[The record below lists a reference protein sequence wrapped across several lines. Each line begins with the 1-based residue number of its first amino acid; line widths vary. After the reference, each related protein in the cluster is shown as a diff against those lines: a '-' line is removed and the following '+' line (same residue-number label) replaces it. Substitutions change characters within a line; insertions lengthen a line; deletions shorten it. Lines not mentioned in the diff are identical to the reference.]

1 MKYIPNSCWALIFS
15 LCFSY
20 TNPNL
25 LERRMEILEA
35 AARGATKGASKARPS
50 PSEDALGVLQGQS
63 DLTHSS
69 SSTITDLSK
78 GPSDLQRTDGKRF
91 NLDEVSNRIGLHHD
105 GAEGGPSKQLPDKRP
120 QRSLAFKKTDSSISA
135 GELDNL
141 AKEKGLA
148 TKAETPN
155 NPAPSATQPE
165 SPKSP
170 PSHPAPANQPSS
182 LNPPIH
188 QDFTNKP
195 SGQNLPIH
203 QDFTNKPS
211 GQNPALHQD
220 IANRNPIPKESL
232 SRQTSVNQ
240 AESSSNV
247 LSHQSLIHQAESSK
261 NAASHPMPQSLAAYK
276 KEDGVQR
283 WESFSDRFSFEP
295 EPAKYERIYLD
306 VTHQKVPTPV
316 NPTDLAESTE
326 EIQSAGDILV
336 NLSGEERLRQT
347 VDTDFVVREFRN
359 EWIKKL
365 HPEARHDEEALQQI
379 DRVGEKLKQILI
391 VSKKQVKTAREIKE
405 ILSPWKS
412 FERELGVALHD
423 SMRVF
428 MKEET
433 DKVVMSRLV
442 DRFNAWNPTT
452 VEPVAK
458 SVADNLIKNIDYKEL
473 QRLYRVAFPT
483 RVKVSYGLKTLDPR
497 TKDYRKYLVTKFCEA
512 PQFSDEEFRFI
523 FERISSR
530 NFAAL
535 DRKPDLELMDLT
547 PETIA
552 TSIQVTPDEIMHLK
566 FQFAM
571 TRPLEETATQS
582 AKVKLNSEFGRI
594 TSNNALMRKA
604 YSEKL
609 REIMYR
615 TSAKVE
621 TEFFQRNFGIQSSSH
636 GIYYEMKSLSNMW
649 NVDLGAFERT
659 FKSQLPPEEYKE
671 LFEAATRSRVFY
683 EEVLES
689 IKESRQID
697 KFQHTEHEIFELGH
711 YATYQDAVHA
721 FVVKLRARG
730 IISDEFSDQLLFG
743 IARPDLVR
751 LRLTQRMEIGLFDKL
766 EAGLVPQADLSPVTT
781 SITNYLDKLT
791 TKGLL
796 TTEERNYLYPL
807 DAPKGLPP
815 LRLIQDFSA
824 KLNELDKLPEAFR
837 DKLIQALA
845 AKFDTI
851 PRDGRFQSETL
862 TKSTETLISSHSS
875 DIERH
880 LGKLEYNEAFASLKA
895 FQPKYV
901 DNYVSELKDVFA
913 KDLWNDYFARNYR
926 TYKTF
931 PIDKEQD
938 QIGGPGKRKIA
949 NPSQLIE
956 RALDHLAKDRPKI
969 AGSDQADLTK
979 PRTYKPLRSI
989 SEAAGGSKAP
999 EGGQSGSTAGK
1010 GELTPATSELAPGAP
1025 GTNDL
1030 EVAKDPKKINKVTER
1045 EKKLPDERH
1054 YALWANPL
1062 KPVKENRSPQSLTL
1076 ADERLKDTP
1085 FRYLKKEIAEQWNT
1099 QARFVLVKT
1108 DAAVQKIYKK
1118 DSLAY
1123 TLEKSLT
1130 SLDQYNQVVGKVMRQ
1145 VNAKFS
1151 TSDSR
1156 GRAVYKLTPKASD
1169 LRVQNSFSDSG
1180 PFSGSSSFSEPRQ

>member
-1 MKYIPNSCWALIFS
+1 
-15 LCFSY
+15 
-20 TNPNL
+20 
-25 LERRMEILEA
+25 MEIVEA
-35 AARGATKGASKARPS
+35 AARGATKAASKSRPS
-50 PSEDALGVLQGQS
+50 PSEDALGFLQGQS

-69 SSTITDLSK
+69 PSTITDLSK

-91 NLDEVSNRIGLHHD
+91 NLDEVSSRIGLHHE
-105 GAEGGPSKQLPDKRP
+105 GAEGGPIK
-120 QRSLAFKKTDSSISA
+120 
-135 GELDNL
+135 
-141 AKEKGLA
+141 KGLG
-148 TKAETPN
+148 TKSETPS
-155 NPAPSATQPE
+155 NPAPSATQAE

-182 LNPPIH
+182 QNPPIH

-220 IANRNPIPKESL
+220 IANRNLIPKESL

-247 LSHQSLIHQAESSK
+247 LSHQAESSK

-276 KEDGVQR
+276 KEDGVQM

-306 VTHQKVPTPV
+306 VTHQKVPTPI
-316 NPTDLAESTE
+316 NPADLAKSTE
-326 EIQSAGDILV
+326 QIQSAGDILA

-347 VDTDFVVREFRN
+347 VDIDFVVREFRN

-365 HPEARHDEEALQQI
+365 HPEARHNEEALQQI
-379 DRVGEKLKQILI
+379 DRVGKKLKQILI
-391 VSKKQVKTAREIKE
+391 VSKKQVKAEQEIKE
-405 ILSPWKS
+405 ILSPWKT

-458 SVADNLIKNIDYKEL
+458 SVADNLMKNINYKEL
-473 QRLYRVAFPT
+473 QQLYQVAFPT
-483 RVKVSYGLKTLDPR
+483 RAKVSIGLKTLDPR
-497 TKDYRKYLVTKFCEA
+497 TKDYRKYLVTKFCKA

-530 NFAAL
+530 NFAVL
-535 DRKPDLELMDLT
+535 DRKPDRELMDLT

-552 TSIQVTPDEIMHLK
+552 TSIQVTPEEIMHLK

-609 REIMYR
+609 KEIIYH

-621 TEFFQRNFGIQSSSH
+621 REFFQQNFGIQSSSQ

-697 KFQHTEHEIFELGH
+697 KFQHTEYETFELEH
-711 YATYQDAVHA
+711 HATYQDAVHA

-751 LRLTQRMEIGLFDKL
+751 SRLTQMMEIGLFDKL

-796 TTEERNYLYPL
+796 TTEEHNYLYPL

-815 LRLIQDFSA
+815 LQLIQDFST
-824 KLNELDKLPEAFR
+824 KLNELDKLPDAFQNR
-837 DKLIQALA
+837 LIQSLE
-845 AKFDTI
+845 AKFATI
-851 PRDGRFQSETL
+851 PRDGGFQSETL
-862 TKSTETLISSHSS
+862 TRSTENLISSHSS
-875 DIERH
+875 DIKRH

-901 DNYVSELKDVFA
+901 DNYVSELEEDFA
-913 KDLWNDYFARNYR
+913 KDLWNDYFSRNYR

-931 PIDKEQD
+931 PIDKEKD
-938 QIGGPGKRKIA
+938 QIGGPEKRKNSKS
-949 NPSQLIE
+949 NPV
-956 RALDHLAKDRPKI
+956 DR
-969 AGSDQADLTK
+969 TC
-979 PRTYKPLRSI
+979 LRSF
-989 SEAAGGSKAP
+989 
-999 EGGQSGSTAGK
+999 GK
-1010 GELTPATSELAPGAP
+1010 G
-1025 GTNDL
+1025 
-1030 EVAKDPKKINKVTER
+1030 
-1045 EKKLPDERH
+1045 
-1054 YALWANPL
+1054 
-1062 KPVKENRSPQSLTL
+1062 
-1076 ADERLKDTP
+1076 
-1085 FRYLKKEIAEQWNT
+1085 
-1099 QARFVLVKT
+1099 QA
-1108 DAAVQKIYKK
+1108 
-1118 DSLAY
+1118 
-1123 TLEKSLT
+1123 
-1130 SLDQYNQVVGKVMRQ
+1130 
-1145 VNAKFS
+1145 
-1151 TSDSR
+1151 
-1156 GRAVYKLTPKASD
+1156 
-1169 LRVQNSFSDSG
+1169 
-1180 PFSGSSSFSEPRQ
+1180 

>member
-1 MKYIPNSCWALIFS
+1 
-15 LCFSY
+15 
-20 TNPNL
+20 
-25 LERRMEILEA
+25 MEIVEA
-35 AARGATKGASKARPS
+35 AARGATKAASKSRPS
-50 PSEDALGVLQGQS
+50 PSEDALGFLQGQS

-69 SSTITDLSK
+69 PSTITDLSK

-91 NLDEVSNRIGLHHD
+91 NLDEVSSRIGLHHE
-105 GAEGGPSKQLPDKRP
+105 GAEGGPSKQLPNKRP
-120 QRSLAFKKTDSSISA
+120 QRSLAFKKPDFSISA

-141 AKEKGLA
+141 ASEKGLG
-148 TKAETPN
+148 TKSETPS
-155 NPAPSATQPE
+155 NPAPSATQAE

-170 PSHPAPANQPSS
+170 PSHPAPANQLSS
-182 LNPPIH
+182 QNPPIH

-211 GQNPALHQD
+211 GQNPTLHQD
-220 IANRNPIPKESL
+220 IANRNLIPKESL

-247 LSHQSLIHQAESSK
+247 LSHQAESSK

-276 KEDGVQR
+276 KEDGVQM

-295 EPAKYERIYLD
+295 EPAKYERFYLD
-306 VTHQKVPTPV
+306 VTHQKVPTPI
-316 NPTDLAESTE
+316 NPADLAKSTE
-326 EIQSAGDILV
+326 QIQSAGDILA

-347 VDTDFVVREFRN
+347 VDIDFVVREFRN
-359 EWIKKL
+359 KWIKKL
-365 HPEARHDEEALQQI
+365 HPEARHNEEALQQI
-379 DRVGEKLKQILI
+379 DRVGKKLKQILI
-391 VSKKQVKTAREIKE
+391 VSKKQVKAEQEIKE
-405 ILSPWKS
+405 ILSPWKT

-458 SVADNLIKNIDYKEL
+458 SVADNLMKNINYKEL
-473 QRLYRVAFPT
+473 QQLYQVAFPA
-483 RVKVSYGLKTLDPR
+483 RAKVSIGLKTLDPQ

-530 NFAAL
+530 NFAVL
-535 DRKPDLELMDLT
+535 DRKPDRELMDLT

-552 TSIQVTPDEIMHLK
+552 TSIQVTPEDIMHLK

-609 REIMYR
+609 KEIIYH
-615 TSAKVE
+615 TSSKVE
-621 TEFFQRNFGIQSSSH
+621 REFFQQNFGIQSSSH
-636 GIYYEMKSLSNMW
+636 GIYYEMKRLSNMW
-649 NVDLGAFERT
+649 NVDLRAFERT

-671 LFEAATRSRVFY
+671 LFKAATRSRVFY

-697 KFQHTEHEIFELGH
+697 KFQHTEYETFELEH
-711 YATYQDAVHA
+711 HATNQDAVHA

-751 LRLTQRMEIGLFDKL
+751 SRLTQMMEIGLFDKL

-796 TTEERNYLYPL
+796 TTEEHNYLYPL

-815 LRLIQDFSA
+815 LQLIQDFST
-824 KLNELDKLPEAFR
+824 KLNELDKLPDAFQNR
-837 DKLIQALA
+837 LIQSLE
-845 AKFDTI
+845 AKFATI

-862 TKSTETLISSHSS
+862 TRSTENLISSHSS
-875 DIERH
+875 DIKRH
-880 LGKLEYNEAFASLKA
+880 LGKLEYNEAFASLKV

-901 DNYVSELKDVFA
+901 DNYVSELEEDFA
-913 KDLWNDYFARNYR
+913 KDLWNDYFSRNYR

-931 PIDKEQD
+931 PIDKEKD
-938 QIGGPGKRKIA
+938 QIGGPEKRKIA
-949 NPSQLIE
+949 NPTQLIE

-969 AGSDQADLTK
+969 TGSDQADLTK
-979 PRTYKPLRSI
+979 PRTCKLLQSV

-999 EGGQSGSTAGK
+999 KEGKSGSTAGK
-1010 GELTPATSELAPGAP
+1010 GKLTPATSELAPG
-1025 GTNDL
+1025 TSNL

-1099 QARFVLVKT
+1099 QARFVLVNT

-1123 TLEKSLT
+1123 TLEKGLT
-1130 SLDQYNQVVGKVMRQ
+1130 SLDQYNQVVGKVMQQ

-1151 TSDSR
+1151 TIGSR
-1156 GRAVYKLTPKASD
+1156 GRALYKLTPKASD
-1169 LRVQNSFSDSG
+1169 LRVQNSFSDSSS
-1180 PFSGSSSFSEPRQ
+1180 FSGSSSFSEPKQ